1 MDRMPP
7 LPGGTVTFVFTDI
20 EGSTRLLQQLGDD
33 YADVADAHR
42 RIVREAFTARGGTE
56 VTPRRRLL
64 LLLPAGPRR
73 GGRGGRRPAHPRR
86 ASLARRLCPEGADGR
101 AHWRAGRGGGRL
113 HGLDVHRA
121 ARICASGHGG
131 QVLLSDATKALV
143 GTAMPDGVQ
152 VQDLGEHALKD
163 IDGREHLWGLAVD
176 GLPGSFPPPR
186 TSAGPN
192 PLENREKQIEA
203 RIEQYV
209 LDSIEQA
216 FRPKS
221 EASPKAR
228 GLGGL
233 AAVGLATLG
242 GLVLILILLVLFGEV
257 ALLLTALEPAGSAP
271 ADGVKP
277 PLARDA
283 WGSSAA
289 VVERDARACDEIAAP
304 SATREP
310 RWPRRWRRHA
320 RRCARRFRPPCR
332 RPSRTLPCGPGADGD
347 VDLPHVLADGPRAA
361 DRSRR
366 PVEGGEE
373 AVARCIDLLTRKRAS
388 RARTRRW
395 CSVTSS
401 AHARSPS
408 CRPAWST
415 PRCR

>member
-1 MDRMPP
+1 MDCMPP

-42 RIVREAFTARGGTE
+42 RIVREAFTARSGTE
-56 VTPRRRLL
+56 VDTQGDAFFYSFPRARDAVAAAVDAQRAL
-64 LLLPAGPRR
+64 A
-73 GGRGGRRPAHPRR
+73 AHPW
-86 ASLARRLCPEGADGR
+86 PDGSALKVR
-101 AHWRAGRGGGRL
+101 MGVHTGEPAVGEAGYI
-113 HGLDVHRA
+113 GLDVHRA

-192 PLENREKQIEA
+192 PLESREKQIEA

-221 EASPKAR
+221 EVGPKAR

-233 AAVGLATLG
+233 AAVGMAVLA
-242 GLVLILILLVLFGEV
+242 GLVLILILIVVAVKLLF
-257 ALLLTALEPAGSAP
+257 
-271 ADGVKP
+271 
-277 PLARDA
+277 
-283 WGSSAA
+283 
-289 VVERDARACDEIAAP
+289 
-304 SATREP
+304 
-310 RWPRRWRRHA
+310 
-320 RRCARRFRPPCR
+320 F
-332 RPSRTLPCGPGADGD
+332 
-347 VDLPHVLADGPRAA
+347 
-361 DRSRR
+361 
-366 PVEGGEE
+366 
-373 AVARCIDLLTRKRAS
+373 
-388 RARTRRW
+388 
-395 CSVTSS
+395 
-401 AHARSPS
+401 
-408 CRPAWST
+408 
-415 PRCR
+415 